1 MIYRNIWRIIF
12 LGLLVNNIF
21 AADEI
26 PFLQNEYES
35 AKWPISHL
43 KLSQAATLKEVF
55 DSGLRPYRFPGCETT
70 TLEVKHLRLITHLRP
85 EKILPE
91 ICVEWINISM
101 FDDGQISQIEGT
113 TPQLSLQDAKVEM
126 MKWLSYGGR
135 SEKDLDDYLKAV
147 EADPLNFDDPYRG
160 FSDGY
165 GVGWKEP
172 EWSKLGGG
180 AHCGLGFR
188 KTFSNA
194 QPLALHFSFSWS
206 SNRPLKDANSYEIPI
221 PPPPGYEN
229 VSMKAPEKFGPDSGV
244 DINRSKGINMG
255 ESEEG
260 KQTYGEYRKN
270 DRATVRTNKRNSSSS
285 TTSSN
290 TTSEVIPFRWWTI
303 AGSITLIL
311 MLLVA
316 WIKLR
321 RTAKE

>member
-1 MIYRNIWRIIF
+1 LLKSLKNIS
-12 LGLLVNNIF
+12 

-26 PFLQNEYES
+26 PFLQNEFVS
-35 AKWPISHL
+35 AKWPIAHL
-43 KLSQAATLKEVF
+43 KLSQVATLKEVF

-70 TLEVKHLRLITHLRP
+70 TLEVKHLRLITHLGP
-85 EKILPE
+85 EKVLPE
-91 ICVEWINISM
+91 ICVEWTNISM

-126 MKWLSYGGR
+126 IKWLPYGKR

-160 FSDGY
+160 FSDGC

-172 EWSKLGGG
+172 GWGKLGGG

-188 KTFSNA
+188 KTFSNT

-206 SNRPLKDANSYEIPI
+206 SNRPLKDANSYKIPI
-221 PPPPGYEN
+221 PPPPGYEH
-229 VSMKAPEKFGPDSGV
+229 VSMKAPERFGPDSGV
-244 DINRSKGINMG
+244 DINQSKGTTIG
-255 ESEEG
+255 ESENG
-260 KQTYGEYRKN
+260 KRAYEEYRKN
-270 DRATVRTNKRNSSSS
+270 DRTTVRTNKRNSSSP

-290 TTSEVIPFRWWTI
+290 TTYEVIPFRWWTL
-303 AGSITLIL
+303 AGSIALII
-311 MLLVA
+311 MLLVV

-321 RTAKE
+321 RTA